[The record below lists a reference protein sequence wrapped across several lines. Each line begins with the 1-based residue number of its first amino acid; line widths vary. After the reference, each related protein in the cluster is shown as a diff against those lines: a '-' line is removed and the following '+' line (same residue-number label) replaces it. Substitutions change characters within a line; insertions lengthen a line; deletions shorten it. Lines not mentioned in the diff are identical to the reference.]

1 MLLTL
6 SIAVYNK
13 PENLRLVLL
22 SCARQTLGAFEIII
36 ADDGSGPEIAR
47 VVEEARERHG
57 LTIRHLWHEDRGWR
71 KNVMLNNVIRASA
84 SDYLVFIDGD
94 CILHHKFLEDHHAA
108 AEEGRVLC
116 GRRVEMG
123 ARWKGMLSE
132 RFVRSGRH
140 ERIGIAELRDAITGE
155 AHRVEDG
162 IRLSAGLAR
171 KLHGGAAR
179 ILGSN
184 FSLHRRHLEAI
195 NGFDEGYTGPGC
207 GEDSDIEYRLGLIG
221 VQPKA
226 LRHRGIQY
234 HIHHPLT
241 SVAPSCHQRF
251 EEVRRE
257 GGYWCADGLVKEG
270 GRLRIVDR

>member
-22 SCARQTLGAFEIII
+22 SCARQTLKEFEIIV
-36 ADDGSGPEIAR
+36 ADDGSGPEIAE
-47 VVEEARERHG
+47 VVEEGRRRHG

-71 KNVMLNNVIRASA
+71 KNVMLNNAVREAASE
-84 SDYLVFIDGD
+84 YLVFIDGD
-94 CILHHKFLEDHHAA
+94 CILHHRFLEDHRAG

-123 ARWKGMLSE
+123 KRWAARLSE
-132 RFVRSGRH
+132 EFIRSGRY
-140 ERIGIAELRDAITGE
+140 ERIGIAELRDGLRGD

-162 IRLSAGLAR
+162 LRLGAGLAR
-171 KLHGGAAR
+171 MIHSGSAR

-184 FSLHRRHLEAI
+184 FSIHRRHLEAI
-195 NGFDEGYTGPGC
+195 NGFDESYTGPGC
-207 GEDSDIEYRLGLIG
+207 GEDSDIELRLGLIG
-221 VQPKA
+221 VTPKA

-241 SVAPSCHQRF
+241 TVAPSCHERL
-251 EEVRRE
+251 EEVRRS
-257 GGYWCADGLVKEG
+257 GRYWCEQGLLKG
-270 GRLRIVDR
+270 VDRGS